1 MEFRSRK
8 ILKRLDPINISSF
21 CISVSACKREVRF
34 IFKDPNIN
42 ISITFA
48 CRLLFIRGV
57 EIEYLL
63 DSLEKIIHERSREY
77 FSRVKTRLRWVI
89 LRFFL
94 RNRNQNTNLK
104 NSSAFFCGSCLAL
117 SDRILLTIEQC
128 TIIRKKLLVVGRAA
142 VIGHH
147 CRLHYGWIARSSKVE
162 TGSSLCRMKFKNSS
176 KFPATLSV
184 WDRYNHFWV
193 SRSSGPSSKIFHRWK
208 IPFLRFL
215 SFFDFQETAIVKI

>member
-21 CISVSACKREVRF
+21 CISVSACKRGVRF

-94 RNRNQNTNLK
+94 RNRPKYEFKKFFRLLLRKLSRVIRSNIADYWTMHNYTEK
-104 NSSAFFCGSCLAL
+104 VVSCWSSSCYWSSLSAPLWMNRPFIKSRNWLFAL
-117 SDRILLTIEQC
+117 SDEIQ
-128 TIIRKKLLVVGRAA
+128 KL
-142 VIGHH
+142 
-147 CRLHYGWIARSSKVE
+147 
-162 TGSSLCRMKFKNSS
+162 F
-176 KFPATLSV
+176 
-184 WDRYNHFWV
+184 
-193 SRSSGPSSKIFHRWK
+193 
-208 IPFLRFL
+208 
-215 SFFDFQETAIVKI
+215 